1 MTESTSHL
9 RLLEIFHYV
18 VGGIAA
24 LFAMFPMIHLV
35 IGLMMVFSPES
46 LKGKGDEVPPQAI
59 GWFFVVFAAVFIAL
73 GLAFACCV
81 IAAGRSIRK
90 RRRYLF
96 CLVMAGV
103 ECMFMPFGTVLGV
116 FTIIVLVKE
125 DVKRLFEP
133 GATRSMP
140 DGYLE

>member
-1 MTESTSHL
+1 MTESASHL
-9 RLLEIFHYV
+9 RLIEIFHYV

-24 LFAMFPMIHLV
+24 LFAMIPVVHLV

-46 LKGKGDEVPPQAI
+46 LNGKGDAPPAAF
-59 GWFFVVFAAVFIAL
+59 GWFFVVFASVFISV

-81 IAAGRSIRK
+81 IAAGRSIRR
-90 RRRYLF
+90 RRRYMF

-125 DVKRLFEP
+125 DVKRLFD
-133 GATRSMP
+133 P
-140 DGYLE
+140 DFTSTVPEGFPK